1 MMEHSTIAAVATPP
15 GQGGIAVVRLSGPDS
30 YRVAEQVFR
39 PMDSRKRVADAKG
52 YTALYGQF
60 ADGGDL
66 FDDGIALFFRAPH
79 SYTGEDAVELSCH
92 GGDAVARRL
101 VEACLAAGAALAAP
115 GEYTR
120 RALLNCK
127 LSLTQAEA
135 VMDLISAGGRQGAA
149 LANAAKDGALA
160 RRIAAQQQVLTSLQA
175 HLTAWVD
182 FPEEDVPALEDGAL
196 RAALSE
202 VRAGLDELIDHY
214 NAAAVL
220 REGIDCAIVGR
231 PNAGKSTLL
240 NLLAGF
246 DRAIVTPI
254 AGTTRDVVEQ
264 AVQLGDI
271 RLNLF
276 DTAGLRQTDDPVE
289 AEGVRRSWAKLAEAG
304 LVLAVFDGSQPLTR
318 EDFALAQRCAECRAS
333 ALVNKDDPPL
343 QFDVE
348 AIAPCF
354 AMVLPVCCKEEGARK
369 LIAAAVA
376 RLLGTAQ
383 IDPHAAALSGQRQL
397 SAALRARDGVA
408 GALEAIDGGFGLD
421 AVSVCVDDALDA
433 LYALTGEN
441 ASDAVIDEVFEK
453 FCVGK

>member
-101 VEACLAAGAALAAP
+101 VEACLAAGAAPAAP

-120 RALLNCK
+120 RALLNGK

-182 FPEEDVPALEDGAL
+182 FPEEDVPALEDSAL

-202 VRAGLDELIDHY
+202 VRAGLDELIGHY
-214 NAAAVL
+214 NAAAAL
-220 REGIDCAIVGR
+220 REGID
-231 PNAGKSTLL
+231 
-240 NLLAGF
+240 
-246 DRAIVTPI
+246 
-254 AGTTRDVVEQ
+254 
-264 AVQLGDI
+264 
-271 RLNLF
+271 
-276 DTAGLRQTDDPVE
+276 
-289 AEGVRRSWAKLAEAG
+289 
-304 LVLAVFDGSQPLTR
+304 
-318 EDFALAQRCAECRAS
+318 
-333 ALVNKDDPPL
+333 
-343 QFDVE
+343 
-348 AIAPCF
+348 
-354 AMVLPVCCKEEGARK
+354 
-369 LIAAAVA
+369 
-376 RLLGTAQ
+376 
-383 IDPHAAALSGQRQL
+383 
-397 SAALRARDGVA
+397 
-408 GALEAIDGGFGLD
+408 
-421 AVSVCVDDALDA
+421 
-433 LYALTGEN
+433 
-441 ASDAVIDEVFEK
+441 
-453 FCVGK
+453 